1 MENVFV
7 DVNGRTVQVSK
18 LSVAENFTTGVCPD
32 YVKGI
37 VRIKNIGSEL
47 GIIQIDGMSDDG
59 IYFSAGET
67 EYLAIKNGDKLSIV
81 SGEFNIMY

>member
-18 LSVAENFTTGVCPD
+18 LSIAENFSTGLVPD

-37 VRIKNIGSEL
+37 VRIKNIGEEQ
-47 GIIQIDGMSDDG
+47 GIIRIDGMNDDG
-59 IYFSAGET
+59 VYFSAGET
-67 EYLAIKNGDKLSIV
+67 EYLAIKNGDRIRIV